1 MTDKVESILG
11 FAVRA
16 GKVIY
21 GIDNIEHL
29 RKKRYV
35 MLICNS
41 LSERS
46 VKKCIAV
53 ADSGRIPLLQIKNKL
68 LEEIVHKPNCKAV
81 AIGDKQITQAKLK
94 FRNDNY
100 EVLTSEVK

>member
-1 MTDKVESILG
+1 MNDKVESILG

-21 GIDNIEHL
+21 GIENVEHL
-29 RKKRYV
+29 RKKRYL

-46 VKKCIAV
+46 VRKCIAV
-53 ADSGRIPLLQIKNKL
+53 ADAGKVPLLQVKNKP
-68 LEEIVHKPNCKAV
+68 LEELVHKTNCKV
-81 AIGDKQITQAKLK
+81 IAIGDKQMSQAILK
-94 FRNDNY
+94 FRNENY